1 MIVIIIHVIFWVDF
15 FQSLNIFKSLFSK
28 ASPGFLLWSQSFLL
42 WIQLY
47 YFIIIIF
54 FFMWAILK
62 DFIEHFTILFLFYV
76 LVFWPKGMWYLSSS
90 TGDGTHT
97 PCIGR

>member
-1 MIVIIIHVIFWVDF
+1 MAYDKQLRNMIVIIIHVIFWVDF
-15 FQSLNIFKSLFSK
+15 FQSLNILKSLFSK

-54 FFMWAILK
+54 FLCGPF
-62 DFIEHFTILFLFYV
+62 
-76 LVFWPKGMWYLSSS
+76 
-90 TGDGTHT
+90 
-97 PCIGR
+97 